1 MADADLL
8 RGCED
13 IECVTLKKIKIKK
26 IAVDSAAT
34 GQTTVAGWGTVAGES
49 LRETGR
55 S

>member
-13 IECVTLKKIKIKK
+13 IESVTLKKKR
-26 IAVDSAAT
+26 AVDSAAT
-34 GQTTVAGWGTVAGES
+34 GQTTVAGWGSVAGES

>member
-13 IECVTLKKIKIKK
+13 MESVTLKKIKIK

-34 GQTTVAGWGTVAGES
+34 GQTTVAGWGSVGGES